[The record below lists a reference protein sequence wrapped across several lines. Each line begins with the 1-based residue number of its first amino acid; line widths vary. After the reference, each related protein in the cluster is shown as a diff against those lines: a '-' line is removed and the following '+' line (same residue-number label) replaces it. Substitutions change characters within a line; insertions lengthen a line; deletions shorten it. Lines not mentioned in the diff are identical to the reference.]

1 MMTDKKISVVIPCR
15 NEEANIL
22 PMYER
27 LVKVFFEITADYEF
41 IYTDNASTDNSEKI
55 FRDLAAK
62 DQRVKVIFFSRNF
75 GTSDHGYTAGTE
87 LAAGEAVVW
96 IDGDIQDPPE
106 MIRQFVEKWLAG
118 FDVIYGIRKKR
129 QGSLFLRVSYN
140 LFYRIYKKISYL
152 EVPENAGDFCLMDRK
167 VADIINQM
175 PERDRFV
182 RGLRTWVGFN
192 QTGIEYTRLDRS
204 AGKSKIN
211 IWRYIWSAKK
221 GFFSFSYAP
230 LELISYLASFVTLI
244 AALGIIF
251 FIGLYFVYP
260 VRALGVMTIIVLVLF
275 LGSIQL
281 MALSII
287 GEYLGRIFEEVKQR
301 PKYVIREILNNKIG
315 NKSG

>member
-140 LFYRIYKKISYL
+140 LFYRIYIWGLAK
-152 EVPENAGDFCLMDRK
+152 
-167 VADIINQM
+167 DIN
-175 PERDRFV
+175 E
-182 RGLRTWVGFN
+182 
-192 QTGIEYTRLDRS
+192 
-204 AGKSKIN
+204 
-211 IWRYIWSAKK
+211 
-221 GFFSFSYAP
+221 
-230 LELISYLASFVTLI
+230 
-244 AALGIIF
+244 
-251 FIGLYFVYP
+251 
-260 VRALGVMTIIVLVLF
+260 
-275 LGSIQL
+275 
-281 MALSII
+281 
-287 GEYLGRIFEEVKQR
+287 
-301 PKYVIREILNNKIG
+301 
-315 NKSG
+315 